1 MLPPSVA
8 HVGGVGVEPHML
20 GIPASLVFSHSEGE
34 GLFPSHACSM
44 ESCAVVGL
52 HWASRSSSGSSGHVQ
67 QRCSDSGK
75 EFIWQDIILIV
86 CPMLAYRKHLP
97 NDRNEHDDSEWW
109 SGGVSLMKLRIWQL
123 VLCVL
128 TLLPLHLVLVDSG
141 THQIS
146 ISLNLQDKH
155 FQHFLK

>member
-1 MLPPSVA
+1 MGKFGQDDMKKEKKNALSRTTYGNSRTLTDTNSMLLPSVA

-20 GIPASLVFSHSEGE
+20 GIPASLAFSHSKGE

-52 HWASRSSSGSSGHVQ
+52 HWASRSSSGNSGHFQ

-75 EFIWQDIILIV
+75 EFILQDIIVIV

-97 NDRNEHDDSEWW
+97 NNRNELDDSEGC
-109 SGGVSLMKLRIWQL
+109 SVVVSLMKVRI
-123 VLCVL
+123 
-128 TLLPLHLVLVDSG
+128 
-141 THQIS
+141 
-146 ISLNLQDKH
+146 
-155 FQHFLK
+155 